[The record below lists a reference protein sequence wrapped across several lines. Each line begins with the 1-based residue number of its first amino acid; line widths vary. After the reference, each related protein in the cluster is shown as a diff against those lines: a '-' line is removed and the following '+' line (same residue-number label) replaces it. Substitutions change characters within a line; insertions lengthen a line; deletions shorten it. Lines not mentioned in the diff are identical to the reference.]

1 MAAAVVFEPD
11 VDVSALDGLDDS
23 KRLSP
28 RSRAALVP
36 RILALAAQWALAEVP
51 AEDVD
56 RWNVAH
62 ASFEAMRRAVHALR
76 PGADHALLD
85 GLPNPRLTL
94 PPHTALVGGD
104 GLSLSIA
111 AASVLAKVH
120 RDARMDEFDALYPGY
135 GFAAHKGY
143 PTAEHRAALLR
154 LGPCPLHRRSFRLD
168 RPPAADHAPDRGAT
182 TA

>member
-1 MAAAVVFEPD
+1 LLFERRLWARGCRAVAGVDEVGRGPLAGPVVAAAVVFEPD

-76 PGADHALLD
+76 PGWLRIA
-85 GLPNPRLTL
+85 RF
-94 PPHTALVGGD
+94 GGF
-104 GLSLSIA
+104 GGGI
-111 AASVLAKVH
+111 
-120 RDARMDEFDALYPGY
+120 
-135 GFAAHKGY
+135 
-143 PTAEHRAALLR
+143 
-154 LGPCPLHRRSFRLD
+154 
-168 RPPAADHAPDRGAT
+168 GA
-182 TA
+182 